1 MRRQAYKPE
10 IVVHAVA
17 GRAQH
22 EDPPGPVLAPREDLQ
37 AMKHESQVGGCSQ
50 RRGAKVERWEW
61 FPLSGGR
68 EHAVFGGGLEK
79 QLQRWLRQA
88 HPRGVSS
95 RVLTSLGTLES
106 P

>member
-68 EHAVFGGGLEK
+68 EHAVFGGGL
-79 QLQRWLRQA
+79 RSGC
-88 HPRGVSS
+88 RGGSGRLTPGGFPAVS
-95 RVLTSLGTLES
+95 
-106 P
+106 